1 MNMRVPDLP
10 LDPPDDS
17 VERDAFEKETVQA
30 FDEYLADGWLPGN
43 YDPSHVDER
52 MLEQIPEALDGL
64 IKAKDD
70 AELLA
75 LAKQIRD
82 KRIEIIED
90 LITDN
95 LEAA

>member
-1 MNMRVPDLP
+1 MAVAGRCRILT
-10 LDPPDDS
+10 LTWS
-17 VERDAFEKETVQA
+17 Q
-30 FDEYLADGWLPGN
+30 LLWLCCRK
-43 YDPSHVDER
+43 DVV
-52 MLEQIPEALDGL
+52 DGL